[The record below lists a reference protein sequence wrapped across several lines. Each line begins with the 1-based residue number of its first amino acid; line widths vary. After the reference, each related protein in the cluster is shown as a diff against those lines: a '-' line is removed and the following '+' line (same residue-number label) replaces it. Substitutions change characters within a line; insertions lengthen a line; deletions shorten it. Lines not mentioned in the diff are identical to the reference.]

1 LVKLDAALENFD
13 EFLTWVKFMIPKDI
27 ITSWLT
33 FLSSDTK
40 LDSSEVKDGEL
51 AVGDHLVGDF
61 CEESGHS
68 LVGVV
73 VSCDGVDHLDTV
85 HQSWKCLFDC
95 FWISIIEWLNE
106 LLESLEIL
114 NVILG
119 FIQSFGNSKLNSSPS

>member
-1 LVKLDAALENFD
+1 V
-13 EFLTWVKFMIPKDI
+13 VPKNAI
-27 ITSWLT
+27 VVWGS

-40 LDSSEVKDGEL
+40 LNSSEVKDGKL

-61 CEESGHS
+61 GEESGHS

-85 HQSWKCLFDC
+85 HQSWKGLFDC

-119 FIQSFGNSKLNSSPS
+119 FV